1 MPGKPLNPVHWSLG
15 ISGLLSSMGIAL
27 WIFIDK
33 YPNLL
38 PSPTSKAGR
47 QLLRQYQ
54 GTTADI
60 FLGLAIAAIVYL
72 VFKILSSKKEY
83 CSATTNTHPGRRESF
98 ADFAKSQPVTLIIMA
113 GYLIAMVAGTT
124 HLYKDLIG
132 WYPSLIE
139 NNLLDNFSIRSSFI
153 SETFRRT
160 DFRFFPLAHQDL
172 HILSWFTV
180 HIKIW
185 MIFAGAQLFAI
196 IIFATRLV
204 ERLTGLFPKKAPGL
218 LLSMTLLI
226 LFHPSTGNTFFHV
239 IYCER
244 TLVLLLLVY
253 YHCILDYRETKS
265 TTSLS
270 TALLTATIGIFTK
283 DIAIILF
290 MTPPALQ
297 IVSNLIKR
305 KLNINSDYLKKNRL
319 EVTLLLLIPVF
330 ITSFIY
336 IALIPSAYADKG
348 AYSNP
353 TNFTF
358 DTDARIFV
366 LIAILTLKTG
376 KFNKHIY
383 KLDLLDQINISAI
396 VYAIALGF
404 FAKYDSSDYLTFP
417 VQVIIAI
424 NIGWAWAK
432 YQKNLITEKN
442 LLRSRELNF
451 GALAALAII
460 IIEQFT
466 ITPSFGS
473 IVHEM
478 KKTQI
483 STQATYSALF
493 PITRDLR
500 EKGNEVNII
509 IHRSSRL
516 SYHRHLYKV
525 PYDRLVEYYPKS
537 GKYWIK
543 DGHDKGKL
551 FTPSAGDLA
560 VNIDKEIEI
569 LDPIFE
575 GKNYKVLYRHNPTKE
590 SGIITRLE

>member
-1 MPGKPLNPVHWSLG
+1 MPYKPLKAVRWTLG
-15 ISGLLSSMGIAL
+15 ISGILSSVGIAL
-27 WIFIDK
+27 WIFINK
-33 YPNLL
+33 YADSL
-38 PSPTSKAGR
+38 PSPASKAGR

-60 FLGLAIAAIVYL
+60 FLGLTIASIAYL
-72 VFKILSSKKEY
+72 AFKILSGRKEY
-83 CSATTNTHPGRRESF
+83 SSNTKNIYSRRRESL
-98 ADFAKSQPVTLIIMA
+98 ADFAKSQPVTLAIMT

-139 NNLLDNFSIRSSFI
+139 NNLLDNFSIRGSFI

-172 HILSWFTV
+172 HILSWFTI
-180 HIKIW
+180 HIKVW

-196 IIFATRLV
+196 IILATRLV
-204 ERLTGLFPKKAPGL
+204 ERLTGFFPKKAPGL

-226 LFHPSTGNTFFHV
+226 LFHPSTGNTFFQV

-244 TLVLLLLVY
+244 TLVFLSLAY
-253 YHCILDYRETKS
+253 YHCILEHRETKS
-265 TTSLS
+265 ATSLS
-270 TALLTATIGIFTK
+270 KALLIATIGIFTK
-283 DIAIILF
+283 DIAVILF

-297 IVSNLIKR
+297 ISSYFIKN
-305 KLNINSDYLKKNRL
+305 KLKINSGFLKKNTP
-319 EVTLLLLIPVF
+319 EVTLLCLIPVF
-330 ITSFIY
+330 ITCFIY
-336 IALIPSAYADKG
+336 IALIPSTYADKG

-353 TNFTF
+353 ADFTF
-358 DTDARIFV
+358 NSDARILV
-366 LIAILTLKTG
+366 LISILALKIG
-376 KFNKHIY
+376 KINKQLFE
-383 KLDLLDQINISAI
+383 LDLLDQINISAI

-404 FAKYDSSDYLTFP
+404 FAKYDSSDYLAFP
-417 VQVIIAI
+417 VQVIIAA

-432 YQKNLITEKN
+432 HQQRSIAEQNPLK
-442 LLRSRELNF
+442 SRELNF
-451 GALAALAII
+451 GVLAALALI

-473 IVHEM
+473 IVHDM
-478 KKTQI
+478 KKNQI
-483 STQATYSALF
+483 STEATYSALF
-493 PITRDLR
+493 PIARDLR
-500 EKGNEVNII
+500 EKGDEVNVI

-525 PYDRLVEYYPKS
+525 PYDRLVEYYPKT

-543 DGHDKGKL
+543 DGREKGKL

-569 LDPIFE
+569 LEPIIE
-575 GKNYKVLYRHNPTKE
+575 GKNYKILYRHNPTKK

>member
-1 MPGKPLNPVHWSLG
+1 MSYKSLRPVRWGLG
-15 ISGLLSSMGIAL
+15 ISGLLSSVGIAL
-27 WIFIDK
+27 WIFVDK
-33 YPNLL
+33 YANLL

-60 FLGLAIAAIVYL
+60 FLGFTIAAIAYL
-72 VFKILSSKKEY
+72 AFKILSGRKEY
-83 CSATTNTHPGRRESF
+83 NSATTNTYPRRKESI
-98 ADFAKSQPVTLIIMA
+98 ADFAKNQPVTLAIMT

-180 HIKIW
+180 HIKVW

-196 IIFATRLV
+196 IILATRLI

-226 LFHPSTGNTFFHV
+226 LFHPSTGNTFFQV

-244 TLVLLLLVY
+244 TLVFLSLAY
-253 YHCILDYRETKS
+253 YHCILEHRETKS
-265 TTSLS
+265 ATSLS
-270 TALLTATIGIFTK
+270 KALLIAIIGIFTK
-283 DIAIILF
+283 DIAVILF

-297 IVSNLIKR
+297 IGSNLIKS
-305 KLNINSDYLKKNRL
+305 KLKINSDFLKKNRP
-319 EVTLLLLIPVF
+319 EVTLLCLIPVF
-330 ITSFIY
+330 ITCFIY
-336 IALIPSAYADKG
+336 IALIPSTYVDKG

-353 TNFTF
+353 ADFTF
-358 DTDARIFV
+358 NSDARILV
-366 LIAILTLKTG
+366 LISILALKIG
-376 KFNKHIY
+376 KINRQ
-383 KLDLLDQINISAI
+383 LDLLDQINISAI
-396 VYAIALGF
+396 IYAIALGF

-417 VQVIIAI
+417 VQVIIAT
-424 NIGWAWAK
+424 NIGWVWAK
-432 YQKNLITEKN
+432 YQQRSITEQNPLK
-442 LLRSRELNF
+442 SRELNF
-451 GALAALAII
+451 GVLAALALI

-473 IVHEM
+473 IVHDM
-478 KKTQI
+478 KKNQV
-483 STQATYSALF
+483 STEATYSALF

-500 EKGNEVNII
+500 EKGDEVNII

-516 SYHRHLYKV
+516 SYRRHLYKF
-525 PYDRLVEYYPKS
+525 PYDRLVEYYPKT

-543 DGHDKGKL
+543 DGRDKGKL

-569 LDPIFE
+569 LEPILE
-575 GKNYKVLYRHNPTKE
+575 GKNYNVLYRHNPTKK
-590 SGIITRLE
+590 SGIINRLE

>member
-1 MPGKPLNPVHWSLG
+1 MSYKSLRPVRWGLG
-15 ISGLLSSMGIAL
+15 ISGFLSSVGIAL
-27 WIFIDK
+27 WIFVDK
-33 YPNLL
+33 YANLL

-60 FLGLAIAAIVYL
+60 FLGFTIATIAYLA
-72 VFKILSSKKEY
+72 FKILSGRKEY
-83 CSATTNTHPGRRESF
+83 NSATTNTYPRRRESI
-98 ADFAKSQPVTLIIMA
+98 ADFAKNQPVTLAIMT
-113 GYLIAMVAGTT
+113 GYLIAMVVGTT

-172 HILSWFTV
+172 HILSWFTI
-180 HIKIW
+180 HIKVW

-196 IIFATRLV
+196 IILATRLV
-204 ERLTGLFPKKAPGL
+204 ERLTGFFPKKAPGL

-226 LFHPSTGNTFFHV
+226 LFHPSTGNTFFQV

-244 TLVLLLLVY
+244 TLVFLSLAY
-253 YHCILDYRETKS
+253 YHCILEHRETKS
-265 TTSLS
+265 ATSFS
-270 TALLTATIGIFTK
+270 KALLIATIGIFTK
-283 DIAIILF
+283 DIAVILF

-297 IVSNLIKR
+297 IGSNLIKS
-305 KLNINSDYLKKNRL
+305 KLKIKSNFLKESTP
-319 EVTLLLLIPVF
+319 EVTLLCLIPVF
-330 ITSFIY
+330 ITCFIY
-336 IALIPSAYADKG
+336 IALIPSTYADKG

-353 TNFTF
+353 ADFTF
-358 DTDARIFV
+358 NADARIFA
-366 LIAILTLKTG
+366 LISILALKIG
-376 KFNKHIY
+376 KINKELCE
-383 KLDLLDQINISAI
+383 LDLLDQINISAI

-404 FAKYDSSDYLTFP
+404 LAKYDSSDYLTFP
-417 VQVIIAI
+417 VQAIIAT
-424 NIGWAWAK
+424 NIGWAWARYQAK
-432 YQKNLITEKN
+432 RITQKNLVKST
-442 LLRSRELNF
+442 ELNL
-451 GALAALAII
+451 GAFAALALII
-460 IIEQFT
+460 VEQFT

-473 IVHEM
+473 IVHDM
-478 KKTQI
+478 KKNQI
-483 STQATYSALF
+483 STEATYSALF
-493 PITRDLR
+493 PIARDLR
-500 EKGNEVNII
+500 EKGDEVNVI

-525 PYDRLVEYYPKS
+525 PYDRLVEYYPKT
-537 GKYWIK
+537 GEYWIK

-560 VNIDKEIEI
+560 VNIDKEIDI
-569 LDPIFE
+569 LNPIFE
-575 GKNYKVLYRHNPTKE
+575 GKLYEVLYRHNPTRE